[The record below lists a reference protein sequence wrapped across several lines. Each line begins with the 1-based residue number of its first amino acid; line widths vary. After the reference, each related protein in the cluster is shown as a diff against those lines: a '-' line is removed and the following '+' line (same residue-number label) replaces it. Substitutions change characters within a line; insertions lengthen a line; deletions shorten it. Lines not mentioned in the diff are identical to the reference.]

1 VVVVVVLVVVVVD
14 AAVVDVVVELVV
26 VVLVGAAV
34 VDVLVVVVVI
44 GQSVQATPN
53 VAMPE
58 VFGVFIVA
66 GLDLPPL
73 LMKMTS
79 PAVKAANSSA

>member
-1 VVVVVVLVVVVVD
+1 VLVVVDVVVVVDAAVVLVVVVLVVVVAAAVVVVVVVLVVVVV
-14 AAVVDVVVELVV
+14 A
-26 VVLVGAAV
+26 
-34 VDVLVVVVVI
+34 

-53 VAMPE
+53 VAIPE

-73 LMKMTS
+73 LMKMAS
-79 PAVKAANSSA
+79 PAVKAANSSD